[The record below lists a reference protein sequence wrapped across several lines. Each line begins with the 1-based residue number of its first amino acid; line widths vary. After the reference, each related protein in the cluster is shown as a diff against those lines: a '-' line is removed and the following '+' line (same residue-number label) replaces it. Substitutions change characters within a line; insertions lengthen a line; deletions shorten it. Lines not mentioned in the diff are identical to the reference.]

1 MVRPSCPLISVSY
14 SKVETHWI
22 GTIMFYPAAPWQ
34 LYGTALQSLH
44 AIDLATARQFVPV
57 DFEIVPVL
65 PGKTVGS
72 LYLSVYEPSSTLEYH
87 ELIVAPALVRYR
99 GKIGA
104 WISHIYVDNPVSV
117 AGGRNI
123 WGLPKELADF
133 TWHDRDLT
141 VSQGNTLL
149 CRVDR
154 SAMKLPLSFWGKL
167 KIGGD
172 VFGSLD
178 RDILSFRGD
187 VETGLKW
194 TPFQLSIPTESPFF
208 AVNLGNPWLTVQLDN
223 LHLTANAASS
233 VGRSM
238 PPAFAIHRET

>member
-1 MVRPSCPLISVSY
+1 MS
-14 SKVETHWI
+14 
-22 GTIMFYPAAPWQ
+22 YPAAPWQ

-44 AIDLATARQFVPV
+44 AIDLVTARRFVPL

-72 LYLSVYEPSSTLEYH
+72 LYLSVYEANSTLQYH
-87 ELIVAPALVRYR
+87 ELIVAPAVVRYR

-133 TWHDRDLT
+133 GWNDRNIT
-141 VSQGNTLL
+141 VSQANKLL

-154 SAMKLPLSFWGKL
+154 SPTTIPISFWGKL

-178 RDILSFRGD
+178 GDILSFRGD

-194 TPFQLSIPTESPFF
+194 TPFQLSIPAESPFF
-208 AVNLGNPWLTVQLDN
+208 AVNLGTPWLTIQLEQ
-223 LHLTANAASS
+223 LHLTANATSI

-238 PPAFAIHRET
+238 SPAVVLHRET

>member
-1 MVRPSCPLISVSY
+1 
-14 SKVETHWI
+14 
-22 GTIMFYPAAPWQ
+22 MFYPAAPWQ
-34 LYGTALQSLH
+34 LYGTAVQSLH
-44 AIDLATARQFVPV
+44 AIDLATARQSVPT

-72 LYLSVYEPSSTLEYH
+72 LYLSVYESNSTLQYH

-104 WISHIYVDNPVSV
+104 WISHIYVDNPQSV
-117 AGGRNI
+117 AGGKNI

-133 TWHDRDLT
+133 TWCDRDIAVL
-141 VSQGNTLL
+141 QDDKLL

-154 SAMKLPLSFWGKL
+154 SSTILPLSFWGKL

-172 VFGSLD
+172 VFGSLGGN
-178 RDILSFRGD
+178 ILSFRGD

-194 TPFQLSIPTESPFF
+194 TPFQLSIPAESPFF
-208 AVNLGNPWLTVQLDN
+208 DVNLGNPWLTIQLEQ
-223 LHLTANAASS
+223 LHLTANAPSS

-238 PPAFAIHRET
+238 SPSVARHRET

>member
-1 MVRPSCPLISVSY
+1 
-14 SKVETHWI
+14 
-22 GTIMFYPAAPWQ
+22 MFYPAAPWQ

-44 AIDLATARQFVPV
+44 AIDLTTARQFVPS

-65 PGKTVGS
+65 PGKTLGS
-72 LYLSVYEPSSTLEYH
+72 VYLSVYEPSSTLQYH
-87 ELIVAPALVRYR
+87 ELIVAPAIVRYR

-104 WISHIYVDNPVSV
+104 WISHIYVDNPQSV

-133 TWHDRDLT
+133 TWNDRDIA
-141 VSQGNTLL
+141 VSQGDKSL
-149 CRVDR
+149 CIVDR
-154 SAMKLPLSFWGKL
+154 SSTTLPLSFWGKL
-167 KIGGD
+167 KLGGD

-194 TPFQLSIPTESPFF
+194 TPFQLSIPAESPFST
-208 AVNLGNPWLTVQLDN
+208 VNLGNPWLTIQLES
-223 LHLTANAASS
+223 LHLTANAPAR

-238 PPAFAIHRET
+238 SPAVALHRET

>member
-1 MVRPSCPLISVSY
+1 
-14 SKVETHWI
+14 
-22 GTIMFYPAAPWQ
+22 MFYPAAPWQ

-44 AIDLATARQFVPV
+44 AIDLATARQFVPR

-72 LYLSVYEPSSTLEYH
+72 LYVSIYESNSTLQYH

-104 WISHIYVDNPVSV
+104 WISHIYVDNPLSV

-133 TWHDRDLT
+133 AWGDRDIT
-141 VSQGNTLL
+141 VSQGDKSL
-149 CRVDR
+149 CRIDR
-154 SAMKLPLSFWGKL
+154 SSTTLPLSFWGKL
-167 KIGGD
+167 KISGD

-178 RDILSFRGD
+178 RDILSFQGD
-187 VETGLKW
+187 VETGIKW
-194 TPFQLSIPTESPFF
+194 TPFQLSIPAESPFF
-208 AVNLGNPWLTVQLDN
+208 AVDLGNPWFSMQLEQ
-223 LHLTANAASS
+223 LHLTANAPSR

-238 PPAFAIHRET
+238 SPAVARHRET

>member
-1 MVRPSCPLISVSY
+1 
-14 SKVETHWI
+14 
-22 GTIMFYPAAPWQ
+22 MFYPAAPWQ

-72 LYLSVYEPSSTLEYH
+72 LYLSIYGSNSTLQYH

-104 WISHIYVDNPVSV
+104 WISHIYVDNPLSV

-133 TWHDRDLT
+133 TWRDRDIT
-141 VSQGNTLL
+141 VSQDNISL

-154 SAMKLPLSFWGKL
+154 SPTMLPLSFWGKL
-167 KIGGD
+167 KISGD

-178 RDILSFRGD
+178 GNIRSFQGD

-194 TPFQLSIPTESPFF
+194 TPFQLSIPAESPLF
-208 AVNLGNPWLTVQLDN
+208 AVNLGNPWLTIQLEQ
-223 LHLTANAASS
+223 LHLTANVPSS

-238 PPAFAIHRET
+238 SSGVARR